1 MHMLHHGLITV
12 GPLETNELVMRN
24 NNTISGNNMQG
35 FINHPFIRPG
45 KLLIRVVSSVFY
57 LSSSTQT
64 HVPLPVRRW
73 NDAVACETKPMS
85 QPQRHIE
92 GMFKK
97 AVSFFW
103 NVSIVEVTRKKS
115 RSIST
120 FHEWS
125 RMDISHSCSYIS
137 VLFSVKLTI
146 SPPGPIQYHIN
157 SVLPQW
163 PILHEGRTPR
173 TNPWPSKHR
182 IVYVLEMTYTIYIPY
197 TIVMYVYIKYA
208 CR

>member
-1 MHMLHHGLITV
+1 MSNVWVDCNETSWCWSIVSCFTRKIWMHMLHHGLITV

-97 AVSFFW
+97 AVSFFLKCLHSW
-103 NVSIVEVTRKKS
+103 SDTEKIEIHLNISWVIQDGYFSFMLIYLCFVLCKTDDLSPRPY
-115 RSIST
+115 SIS
-120 FHEWS
+120 H
-125 RMDISHSCSYIS
+125 
-137 VLFSVKLTI
+137 
-146 SPPGPIQYHIN
+146 Q
-157 SVLPQW
+157 
-163 PILHEGRTPR
+163 
-173 TNPWPSKHR
+173 
-182 IVYVLEMTYTIYIPY
+182 
-197 TIVMYVYIKYA
+197 
-208 CR
+208 